1 MALSLTD
8 REEKSTAVE
17 SQTGSKSLRNA
28 DTAAAAPTLRDV
40 NVQGTAKDNR
50 LFFIEFLRC
59 FAIVQ
64 VILLHVSAPFAVST
78 STKGLFWVG
87 CIIDSFAR
95 SCVPLFLLISG
106 MLLLSSRHSEGGVD
120 FLKRRLWRVG
130 IPLIAWTIIYSGW
143 RLSKGAHLDF
153 VSVINQPVCYHL
165 QYLYYLIGLYL
176 ATPILRAFLRGSN
189 KQELVYFLGLWLV
202 GTSILPTIS
211 SFSGIQPPIVFTV
224 ATGFSGYFILGY
236 VLREYQ
242 IPANR
247 TLLFGLTACACLAI
261 TILGTFYLTYS
272 QPDPKL
278 NEALFNYSSPQII
291 LYSAI
296 LFLAAKSLP
305 LKFSGA
311 AGRLA
316 ARSIE
321 SLSAASFTIYLVH
334 PLFLDFV
341 STRLKWII
349 DLDAHRSFLTVGY
362 VLAASLVTLLL
373 SWLFFLVC
381 RLLKVPT
388 WISP

>member
-1 MALSLTD
+1 MPIL
-8 REEKSTAVE
+8 
-17 SQTGSKSLRNA
+17 Q
-28 DTAAAAPTLRDV
+28 DV
-40 NVQGTAKDNR
+40 NVQSAAKDNR

-64 VILLHVSAPFAVST
+64 VILLHASAPFAVST

-106 MLLLSSRHSEGGVD
+106 MLLLSSRQNESSVD
-120 FLKRRLWRVG
+120 FLKRRIWRVG
-130 IPLIAWTIIYSGW
+130 IPLLAWTIIYSGW
-143 RLSKGAHLDF
+143 RLSKGAHLDW
-153 VSVINQPVCYHL
+153 VTVINQPACYHL

-189 KQELVYFLGLWLV
+189 KQELFYFLALWLV
-202 GTSILPTIS
+202 GASVVPTLS
-211 SFSGIQPPIVFTV
+211 SFSGLQPPIVFTV

-236 VLREYQ
+236 ALRDYQ
-242 IPANR
+242 IPAKRN
-247 TLLFGLTACACLAI
+247 LQFGLIACACLAI
-261 TILGTFYLTYS
+261 TILGTYYLSYS

-291 LYSAI
+291 VYSAI
-296 LFLAAKSLP
+296 LFLAAKSLSF
-305 LKFSGA
+305 KFSGA

-334 PLFLDFV
+334 PLFLEFV
-341 STRLKWII
+341 TTRLKWII

-362 VLAASLVTLLL
+362 VLAVSFVTLSL
-373 SWLFFLVC
+373 SWLFFLGC

-388 WISP
+388 WIAP